1 MGKKGSKLSQK
12 ATDTCQQ
19 IVTALG
25 NTGEITSRKM
35 FGGYGIFESGVMFA
49 LVNSAGKL
57 HLKVD
62 DSNIGRFKEAGS
74 NSHGKMP
81 YYDVPDKVL
90 KDSTLLTEWVK
101 ISIGIA
107 HSSKKK

>member
-1 MGKKGSKLSQK
+1 MGKKGAKHTQK
-12 ATDTCQQ
+12 ATETCQQ
-19 IVTALG
+19 TVRVLAGI
-25 NTGEITSRKM
+25 GEITSRKM

-62 DSNIGRFKEAGS
+62 DSNISRFKEAGS

-81 YYDVPDKVL
+81 YYDVPDKNVQAMGPL
-90 KDSTLLTEWVK
+90 
-101 ISIGIA
+101 
-107 HSSKKK
+107 